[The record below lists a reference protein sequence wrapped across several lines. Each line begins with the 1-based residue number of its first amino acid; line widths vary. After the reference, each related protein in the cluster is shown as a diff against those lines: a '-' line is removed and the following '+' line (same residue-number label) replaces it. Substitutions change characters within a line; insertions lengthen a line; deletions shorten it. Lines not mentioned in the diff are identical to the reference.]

1 MPMKRYK
8 AEQIVHDGAG
18 HYTFPVRRE
27 TGLTR
32 VSREEILK
40 YTSKATTT
48 IFSANSINS
57 STRKRNEIPKNQAR
71 LLWTVIHERV
81 PTKEWI
87 KKSILNNS

>member
-32 VSREEILK
+32 VSREEILNPK
-40 YTSKATTT
+40 IHIKSDNYDFLRELYQFVHEKE
-48 IFSANSINS
+48 
-57 STRKRNEIPKNQAR
+57 KRN
-71 LLWTVIHERV
+71 T
-81 PTKEWI
+81 
-87 KKSILNNS
+87 